1 MFNLRK
7 TRRTLRKLFRK
18 ACEPVEQPI
27 VDLASGIPNYK
38 PPREVLDAVSKA
50 FNMDSCYTSPR
61 GLLDLREKLSE
72 KIEDEHGIYY
82 DPDNEVLITHGASE
96 ALYSVLVVMLKD
108 SRKILVPTPHYPFYK
123 HQILSLGGKLLTY
136 PFGTNIPFSKS
147 LAYIEKH
154 MSSSRDKY
162 AILINSP
169 HNPTGK
175 VLSRKEVEELS
186 EFIEERDVIVIW
198 DEVYEKI
205 IFDGEHYTLANIQES
220 RSKVVFINSF
230 SKTYAMHGWRI
241 GFIYGPSRII
251 DEVFKIHK
259 AITLGLNPIPQLAAL
274 AALNTNKKYIEN
286 ILNILRKRRNAILSR
301 LKRMEAFDLAEGQ
314 GTFFLFP
321 KLKLPG
327 MSSEE
332 FVKVLQ
338 NNGVK
343 VLPGKAFNEEGY
355 VRISFAHAG
364 LDEIEQALGRIE
376 NVVTKIIK
384 SRQ

>member
-1 MFNLRK
+1 
-7 TRRTLRKLFRK
+7 
-18 ACEPVEQPI
+18 
-27 VDLASGIPNYK
+27 
-38 PPREVLDAVSKA
+38 
-50 FNMDSCYTSPR
+50 
-61 GLLDLREKLSE
+61 
-72 KIEDEHGIYY
+72 
-82 DPDNEVLITHGASE
+82 
-96 ALYSVLVVMLKD
+96 
-108 SRKILVPTPHYPFYK
+108 
-123 HQILSLGGKLLTY
+123 
-136 PFGTNIPFSKS
+136 
-147 LAYIEKH
+147 
-154 MSSSRDKY
+154 
-162 AILINSP
+162 
-169 HNPTGK
+169 
-175 VLSRKEVEELS
+175 
-186 EFIEERDVIVIW
+186 
-198 DEVYEKI
+198 
-205 IFDGEHYTLANIQES
+205 
-220 RSKVVFINSF
+220 
-230 SKTYAMHGWRI
+230 MHGWRI

-286 ILNILRKRRNAILSR
+286 ILNILRKRRNTILSR
-301 LKRMEAFDLAEGQ
+301 LKRMEAFDLAKGQ

-327 MSSEE
+327 MSCEE